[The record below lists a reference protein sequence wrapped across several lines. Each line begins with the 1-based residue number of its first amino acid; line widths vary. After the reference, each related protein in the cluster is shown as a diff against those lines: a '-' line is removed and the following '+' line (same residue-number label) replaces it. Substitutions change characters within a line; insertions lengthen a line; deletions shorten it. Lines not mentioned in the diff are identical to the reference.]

1 MSKKV
6 AVLSIDLD
14 MRNTTN
20 SPMDEHPIAYA
31 SVVTNEE
38 ILFVVTEA
46 FHVDNKNMREF
57 YRLFDGYVATMG
69 LDTDPCVKMEI
80 RVARTG
86 LDAVRQVF
94 QYMSDA
100 KVDIVSVWNLHFE
113 GSIIESK
120 ANYVGYDLGKLLC
133 DRNDDDEN
141 KSAKYT
147 AGFVSRMSPK
157 GIVPLAMQER
167 NAFLDVKGRF
177 KVYNSLYYYAALRPE
192 EKQQTYTLRNI
203 MKVEMGFKN
212 PVHEMMPDLKG
223 KEWFVALQKTH
234 PTYAYLEHITQSL
247 ALLAFENEKK
257 DLSEKA
263 EPFDAEVKRRREEY
277 MKSLA
282 EN

>member
-6 AVLSIDLD
+6 AVLSIDID
-14 MRNTTN
+14 MRNN
-20 SPMDEHPIAYA
+20 ASSSVDSHPISYA

-38 ILFVVTEA
+38 VFFVVTEA
-46 FHVDNKNMREF
+46 FHAGNNMREL
-57 YRLFDGYVATMG
+57 YRLFDSYVSKLG
-69 LDTDPCVKMEI
+69 LDIDPNIKMEF

-86 LDAVRQVF
+86 LDAVRQAF
-94 QYMSDA
+94 QYMSDS

-113 GSIIESK
+113 GSIIQSRAE
-120 ANYVGYDLGKLLC
+120 YVGYDLGKLLC
-133 DRNDDDEN
+133 DRNEEDEN

-203 MKVEMGFKN
+203 MEVEMGFKN
-212 PVHEMMPDLKG
+212 PIHGMMPDLKG
-223 KEWFVALQKTH
+223 KEWFVALQRTH

-263 EPFDAEVKRRREEY
+263 EPFDAEVKRRREER